1 MKGVRPGTENRCELM
16 KICLEKDYLS
26 SKMRRITEPMEGKS
40 EEEKEQI
47 AAELL
52 EKVRAGEY
60 DE

>member
-1 MKGVRPGTENRCELM
+1 MQL
-16 KICLEKDYLS
+16 CLEKNYLS
-26 SKMRRITEPMEGKS
+26 SKVLQIIEPMKGKS